1 MFISYE
7 VQKVYLSLK
16 HKGSLVCLFLLFL
29 IHIQSVQGQVLPLEQ
44 KNTITNEW
52 LVYEEGSTRL
62 VPFIAGVHS
71 DYNAIHQWLAV
82 TSRQPFEISF
92 AAPQDLCLFLNNQLI
107 FKADYTARFTIDLAK
122 HSAGIDPVE
131 GKYLLTVWH
140 PRQQPNI
147 SSFRNLVR
155 EQTQVQLAGQRPL
168 SAKVREYVNQN
179 AFIVFLLLIGLIYGW
194 LRTNFTADFK
204 SLFKVNFF
212 GNANTLEEG
221 FSSKPLASWSN
232 LLFVL
237 AFSLS
242 LALLITAIHTNVQ
255 HVLIFNRLF
264 PITEADI
271 TTKIAF
277 YAFLIFMIIMF
288 KYLFLKVLGYIFG
301 LEHVVQVQYR
311 EFVRTMLFLGIY
323 LPVVMLLYLAL
334 NAAMPDTVLLISN
347 LAVSLLLLIAII
359 RVFVTVN
366 KKATVLNLHLFSYL
380 CATEVIPL
388 AIMLKLIVFN
398 F

>member
-1 MFISYE
+1 M
-7 VQKVYLSLK
+7 
-16 HKGSLVCLFLLFL
+16 
-29 IHIQSVQGQVLPLEQ
+29 PLEQ

-52 LVYEEGSTRL
+52 MVYEPGATRL
-62 VPFIAGVHS
+62 VPYITGVHS
-71 DYNAIHQWLAV
+71 DYNAIHQWLSV
-82 TSRQPFEISF
+82 TPKQPFEISF
-92 AAPQDLCLFLNNQLI
+92 IAPKDLCLFLNNQLI
-107 FKADYTARFTIDLAK
+107 FKADYPAKFTIDITK
-122 HSAGIDPVE
+122 YSAGIDAVE

-140 PRQQPNI
+140 PQQQPNI
-147 SSFRNLVR
+147 TSFKNLVR
-155 EQTQVQLAGQRPL
+155 EQDQVQVPGQRPL
-168 SAKVREYVNQN
+168 SVRVREYVNQN

-194 LRTNFTADFK
+194 LKTNFTADFI
-204 SLFKVNFF
+204 SLFRIDSFLSTNRLEQGFF
-212 GNANTLEEG
+212 
-221 FSSKPLASWSN
+221 SKPLGSWSN

-242 LALLITAIHTNVQ
+242 LALLIAAIHTNVQ
-255 HVLIFNRLF
+255 QVLLFNSLF
-264 PITEADI
+264 PISEADI

-277 YAFLIFMIIMF
+277 YAFLIFMFIVL
-288 KYLFLKVLGYIFG
+288 KYIFLKVLAYIFG
-301 LEHVVQVQYR
+301 LEQVVQVQYK
-311 EFVRTMLFLGIY
+311 EFIRTVLFLGIF
-323 LPVVMLLYLAL
+323 LPIVMLLYLAL

-347 LAVSLLLLIAII
+347 LAVSLLLVVAII